1 MGSLAAMLPES
12 IRQPLQRVKFNVR
25 GVRYYGKGRLCPVCK
40 KESRKFR
47 AFGLIPREE
56 AECIHCGALER
67 HRMTWLYLTKRTDL
81 FDGRP
86 KKVLHVAPE
95 LCFQS
100 RLQRRLGSSYVTA
113 DLSSP
118 RASLKMDITDIKL
131 PDGSFDAILCSHV
144 LEHVHDDRLA
154 MRELRRVLKPDG
166 WALLLV
172 PISADVTFEDPSIV
186 DPREREKAFG
196 QWDHVRR
203 YGPDYVDRL
212 REAGFKVAVTAP
224 DDMVGAQDK
233 LLMGLARGGDMYHCT
248 K

>member
-1 MGSLAAMLPES
+1 
-12 IRQPLQRVKFNVR
+12 
-25 GVRYYGKGRLCPVCK
+25 
-40 KESRKFR
+40 
-47 AFGLIPREE
+47 
-56 AECIHCGALER
+56 
-67 HRMTWLYLTKRTDL
+67 
-81 FDGRP
+81 
-86 KKVLHVAPE
+86 
-95 LCFQS
+95 
-100 RLQRRLGSSYVTA
+100 
-113 DLSSP
+113 
-118 RASLKMDITDIKL
+118 
-131 PDGSFDAILCSHV
+131 
-144 LEHVHDDRLA
+144 
-154 MRELRRVLKPDG
+154 MRELRRVLKPNG

-203 YGPDYVDRL
+203 YGPDYVNRL